1 MDRSSHAAG
10 SACSG
15 TRRATT
21 VPHGTTDDPGR
32 WTPDL
37 GVVPDRRFTWTG
49 LGGATSAPERTG
61 GAPGP
66 EEASVTWVWALLAV
80 WLVGVP
86 VAVVIGRSIRL
97 ADQHAGG
104 AHPCG

>member
-1 MDRSSHAAG
+1 M
-10 SACSG
+10 
-15 TRRATT
+15 TT

-66 EEASVTWVWALLAV
+66 EEVSVTWVWALLAV

-97 ADQHAGG
+97 ADRADRDVDRAAAPVDVPSPRDDAGT
-104 AHPCG
+104 A